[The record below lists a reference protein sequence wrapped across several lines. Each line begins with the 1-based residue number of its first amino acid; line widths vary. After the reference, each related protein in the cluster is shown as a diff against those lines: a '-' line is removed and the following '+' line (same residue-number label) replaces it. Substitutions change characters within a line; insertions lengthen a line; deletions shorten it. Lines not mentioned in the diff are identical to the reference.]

1 MYFRFQIVS
10 IFTQRNLLVLFLFW
24 CCVGS
29 GISYQFQEEVLLSK
43 TTMSRFRNQLWHEF
57 LQARIHTH
65 RWIFYKNAWFSRDSW
80 YRTRTLRVQT
90 YSTSQQVP
98 QWLRGFSGFGLAYF
112 LLEDYAEAIQALSF
126 DVFRIRGKEFKK
138 VCEIDPECAFK
149 ALFTNDYYSF
159 WK

>member
-1 MYFRFQIVS
+1 MSFSKPEYIPTGEYFTR
-10 IFTQRNLLVLFLFW
+10 
-24 CCVGS
+24 
-29 GISYQFQEEVLLSK
+29 
-43 TTMSRFRNQLWHEF
+43 M
-57 LQARIHTH
+57 
-65 RWIFYKNAWFSRDSW
+65 RDSPMVLD
-80 YRTRTLRVQT
+80 TRTLRVQT

-126 DVFRIRGKEFKK
+126 DVLRIRGKEFKK